1 MTKIARYEKVIN
13 IPNSMTVLHD
23 MLPVRPFI
31 ARSRFEDQVALDDL
45 TLFGLLINSGILE
58 HGQRGADRD
67 IQFL

>member
-1 MTKIARYEKVIN
+1 
-13 IPNSMTVLHD
+13 MTVLHD

-31 ARSRFEDQVALDDL
+31 ARARFEDKVALDDL
-45 TLFGLLINSGILE
+45 ALFGLLINSGILE